1 MLTLL
6 TLLRGSSG
14 ALDALKSASI
24 LQQALGA
31 ELLVAHPHEEGDMPA
46 IVMDASFAP
55 IIDRGEPGN
64 PSAHAREIFDTV
76 CAGRPDCRFRAINM
90 SPADTLRKQ
99 SLFADMLVLA
109 RDQGFVDTAFSLLK
123 SALVSYRTPTVF
135 LPTQCLSTTPETVI
149 VSWNG
154 SAPAA
159 RAIRA
164 ALPLIKRA
172 RRLIVLEHAG
182 CDVNR
187 SRLDYFLDINGIRP
201 ADWRNYGDESLTARG
216 RARALLAEAGDEGC
230 DLLVMGA
237 YGEAGESFFRF
248 GRATEKVA
256 SAAKIPVLFS
266 S

>member
-6 TLLRGSSG
+6 TLLRGSSD
-14 ALDALKSASI
+14 ASDALKSASI
-24 LQQALGA
+24 LQEALGA
-31 ELLVAHPHEEGDMPA
+31 ELLVAHPYEEEDMPA
-46 IVMDASFAP
+46 IVVDASFAP

-64 PSAHAREIFDTV
+64 PAAHAREIFDTV
-76 CAGRPDCRFRAINM
+76 CAGRPDCRFRSTGM
-90 SPADTLRKQ
+90 PPAETLRKQ

-109 RDQGFVDTAFSLLK
+109 RDQGLIDSAFSLLK
-123 SALVSYRTPTVF
+123 AALVSYRTPTVF
-135 LPTQCLSTTPETVI
+135 LPAQGLEEAPQTVI

-164 ALPLIKRA
+164 AVPFIKRA

-182 CDVNR
+182 CDINR
-187 SRLDYFLDINGIRP
+187 SRLDYFLDVNGIRP
-201 ADWRNYGDESLTARG
+201 ADWRNYGNESLTARG
-216 RARALLAEAGDEGC
+216 RARALLAEAADEGC

-237 YGEAGESFFRF
+237 YGEPAESFFRF
-248 GRATEKVA
+248 GRATEKIA